1 MLSRIAD
8 KLEEYFL
15 VFCLGFMVLLVF
27 VQVVMRYIFQNSL
40 SWSEEL
46 ARYLFLWLSWIGA
59 SYAVRERGHFRV
71 QMFIDKLDGR
81 KREIGEALIL
91 LVWFGFCL
99 FLAYQGWLLTA
110 HLFLRGQMSPAMQ
123 LPIAYAYASVP
134 VGVTLMSIRVL
145 VEFIK
150 LFSKKEGEKSTQE
163 SVGAAL

>member
-59 SYAVRERGHFRV
+59 SYAVR
-71 QMFIDKLDGR
+71 DA
-81 KREIGEALIL
+81 KRAQIEPPARSLRSTGAL
-91 LVWFGFCL
+91 
-99 FLAYQGWLLTA
+99 
-110 HLFLRGQMSPAMQ
+110 
-123 LPIAYAYASVP
+123 
-134 VGVTLMSIRVL
+134 
-145 VEFIK
+145 
-150 LFSKKEGEKSTQE
+150 
-163 SVGAAL
+163 